1 MVLNR
6 LNMIVRSFC
15 RDESGPTATE
25 YAVMLALII
34 VVSMATIGVMGMNV
48 RDSVFGSVNAMFGS

>member
-1 MVLNR
+1 MVLSR

-34 VVSMATIGVMGMNV
+34 VVSIATIGVFGNNV
-48 RDSVFGSVNAMFGS
+48 STSVFGSVNAMFGS